1 MSYEMLFFENN
12 NANCSINSLF
22 DSCMK
27 SVLLLL
33 FILTFQILQAQNF
46 AIGHRTETLVD
57 ASRNNREIPV
67 EVYYPA
73 LITGDAAAFASGVF
87 PLVSFGHGFAM
98 GVDVYNNITDYFVPK
113 GFIFLMVN
121 TETSFLSPS
130 HPDFGLDLNFALSA
144 MQAKGVLSA
153 SPYFGKISDKTAIMG
168 HSMGGGAAVL
178 AAAANQNLN
187 ALILMAP
194 ADTDP
199 SSITAAPQ
207 ATAPAIVFSGDGDA
221 VVTPADAHVPIFNGL
236 NSACKHFISIIGGGH
251 CYYGNSAPFTC
262 DLGETVSGS
271 TITITREQQ
280 QSILYD
286 FALPMMEL
294 NLKNDAS
301 KWNTFKDS
309 LQNSPRINSVINC
322 PDDFATLQ
330 DFNASD
336 LLIFPQPAHSQLEV
350 VLPNNGNV
358 SGSYELWNSVGQK
371 VSNEVAITSNKIS
384 ISVENL
390 PAGIYLLGINF
401 NGNRFA
407 KRILIEL

>member
-1 MSYEMLFFENN
+1 MLFFGNN
-12 NANCSINSLF
+12 NANCSVNSF
-22 DSCMK
+22 FVSYMK
-27 SVLLLL
+27 SAFLL
-33 FILTFQILQAQNF
+33 FLLIYLQTVQAQNF
-46 AIGHRTETLVD
+46 AIGHRSETLID
-57 ASRNNREIPV
+57 ASRNSREIPV

-73 LITGDAAAFASGVF
+73 LITGDDAAFAEGVF

-121 TETSFLSPS
+121 TETSLFSPS

-153 SPYFGKISDKTAIMG
+153 SPYFGKISDKSAIMG

-178 AAAANQNLN
+178 AAATNQTLN

-194 ADTDP
+194 AVTDP

-207 ATAPAIVFSGDGDA
+207 ATAPVIVFSGDGDA
-221 VVTPADAHVPIFNGL
+221 VVTPTDAHVPIFSGL
-236 NSACKHFISIIGGGH
+236 NSTCKHFISILGGGH

-280 QSILYD
+280 QSIFYD

-301 KWNTFKDS
+301 KWEAFKDS
-309 LQNSPRINSVINC
+309 LQNSTRINSVINC
-322 PDDFATLQ
+322 PDDFAALQ
-330 DFNASD
+330 DFNADD

-371 VSNEVAITSNKIS
+371 ISIETAFASNKIS

-390 PAGIYLLGINF
+390 PTGVYVFVLKN
-401 NGNRFA
+401 NGVRISKRF
-407 KRILIEL
+407 ILMR

>member
-1 MSYEMLFFENN
+1 VLLYKLQPKPNMKPSFLFF
-12 NANCSINSLF
+12 F
-22 DSCMK
+22 
-27 SVLLLL
+27 LLS
-33 FILTFQILQAQNF
+33 FQILQAQNF
-46 AIGHRTETLVD
+46 AIGHRTETLID

-73 LITGDAAAFASGVF
+73 LITGDDAAFATGAF

-98 GVDVYNNITDYFVPK
+98 GVDVYTNITDYFVPK

-121 TETSFLSPS
+121 TETSLFSPS

-178 AAAANQNLN
+178 AAAANQTLN

-194 ADTDP
+194 AVTNP

-221 VVTPADAHVPIFNGL
+221 VVTPTDAHVPIFNGL
-236 NSACKHFISIIGGGH
+236 NATCKHFISILGGGH

-271 TITITREQQ
+271 TINITREQQ
-280 QSILYD
+280 QSIFYD

-301 KWNTFKDS
+301 NWESFKDS
-309 LQNSPRINSVINC
+309 LQNSPRINSEINC
-322 PDDFATLQ
+322 PDDFAGINY
-330 DFNASD
+330 FNSKD
-336 LLIFPQPAHSQLEV
+336 ILIFPQPAHSQLEV

-358 SGSYELWNSVGQK
+358 SGIYELWNSVGQK
-371 VSNEVAITSNKIS
+371 INSETAFISNTFS
-384 ISVENL
+384 ISLEDL
-390 PAGIYLLGINF
+390 PAGIYVFVLEN
-401 NGNRFA
+401 NRA
-407 KRILIEL
+407 RISKRFIVMH

>member
-1 MSYEMLFFENN
+1 MLLYKLQPKPNMKPSFLFF
-12 NANCSINSLF
+12 F
-22 DSCMK
+22 
-27 SVLLLL
+27 LLS
-33 FILTFQILQAQNF
+33 FQILQAQNF
-46 AIGHRTETLVD
+46 AIGHRTETLID

-73 LITGDAAAFASGVF
+73 LITGDDAAFATGAF

-98 GVDVYNNITDYFVPK
+98 GVDVYTNITDYFVPK

-121 TETSFLSPS
+121 TETSLFSPS

-178 AAAANQNLN
+178 AAAANQTLN

-194 ADTDP
+194 AVTNP

-221 VVTPADAHVPIFNGL
+221 VVTPTDAHVPIFNGL
-236 NSACKHFISIIGGGH
+236 NATCKHFISILGGGH

-271 TITITREQQ
+271 TINITREQQ
-280 QSILYD
+280 QSIFYD

-301 KWNTFKDS
+301 NWESFKDS
-309 LQNSPRINSVINC
+309 LQNSPRINSEINC
-322 PDDFATLQ
+322 PDDFAGINY
-330 DFNASD
+330 FNSKD
-336 LLIFPQPAHSQLEV
+336 ILIFPQPAHSQLEV

-358 SGSYELWNSVGQK
+358 SGIYELWNSVGQK
-371 VSNEVAITSNKIS
+371 INSETAFISNTFS
-384 ISVENL
+384 ISLEDL
-390 PAGIYLLGINF
+390 PAGIYVFVLEN
-401 NGNRFA
+401 NRA
-407 KRILIEL
+407 RISKRFIVMH

>member
-1 MSYEMLFFENN
+1 ML
-12 NANCSINSLF
+12 I
-22 DSCMK
+22 
-27 SVLLLL
+27 
-33 FILTFQILQAQNF
+33 
-46 AIGHRTETLVD
+46 D
-57 ASRNNREIPV
+57 ASRSNREIPV

-73 LITGDAAAFASGVF
+73 LITGDDAAFADGVF

-98 GVDVYNNITDYFVPK
+98 GVDVYNNITDYFAPK

-121 TETSFLSPS
+121 TETSLFSPS

-153 SPYFGKISDKTAIMG
+153 SPYFGKISNKSAIMG

-178 AAAANQNLN
+178 AAAANQTLN

-194 ADTDP
+194 AVTNP

-207 ATAPAIVFSGDGDA
+207 VTAQAIVFSGDGDA
-221 VVTPADAHVPIFNGL
+221 VVTPTDAHVPIFSGL
-236 NSACKHFISIIGGGH
+236 NSTCKHFISILGGGH

-280 QSILYD
+280 QSVLYD

-294 NLKNDAS
+294 NLKNDAT
-301 KWNTFKDS
+301 KWEAFKDS

-322 PDDFATLQ
+322 PDDFAGVNNF
-330 DFNASD
+330 DSND
-336 LLIFPQPAHSQLEV
+336 LLIFPQPAYSQLEV
-350 VLPNNGNV
+350 VLPNFGNV
-358 SGSYELWNSVGQK
+358 IGSYELWNSVGQK
-371 VSNEVAITSNKIS
+371 VSSELAFTSNTIS
-384 ISVENL
+384 ISVEDL
-390 PAGIYLLGINF
+390 PTGIYVFVLKTKGEFISK
-401 NGNRFA
+401 RF
-407 KRILIEL
+407 IIMQ

>member
-1 MSYEMLFFENN
+1 MKPSFLFF
-12 NANCSINSLF
+12 F
-22 DSCMK
+22 
-27 SVLLLL
+27 LL
-33 FILTFQILQAQNF
+33 FFQILQAQNF
-46 AIGHRTETLVD
+46 AIGHRTEILID

-73 LITGDAAAFASGVF
+73 LITGDDAAFATGAF

-98 GVDVYNNITDYFVPK
+98 GVDVYTNITDFFVPK

-121 TETSFLSPS
+121 TETSLFSPS

-178 AAAANQNLN
+178 AAAANQTLN

-194 ADTDP
+194 AVTNP

-221 VVTPADAHVPIFNGL
+221 VVTPTDAHVPIFNGL
-236 NSACKHFISIIGGGH
+236 NATCKHFISILGGGH

-280 QSILYD
+280 QSIFYD

-301 KWNTFKDS
+301 KWESFKDS
-309 LQNSPRINSVINC
+309 LQNSTRINSVINC
-322 PDDFATLQ
+322 PDDFAALQ
-330 DFNASD
+330 DFDASD
-336 LLIFPQPAHSQLEV
+336 LLIYPQPAHSQLEV

-358 SGSYELWNSVGQK
+358 SGIYELWNSVGQK
-371 VSNEVAITSNKIS
+371 INSETAFISNTFS
-384 ISVENL
+384 ISLEDL
-390 PAGIYLLGINF
+390 PAGIYVFVLEN
-401 NGNRFA
+401 NRA
-407 KRILIEL
+407 RISKRFIVMH